1 MTIEDVRGGIELTLY
16 ARGAGYA
23 AIQHCLELQSEVPPL
38 SSVKRFFGASPLATT
53 ARSWYLGAIGEI
65 VVAEKLARLGPTWRV
80 VNAVPVGADDSDI
93 DHVVIGPAGVFTINT
108 KAHANKKVWAAGQA
122 LLINGFKQNY
132 IRNSQHEAERA
143 TKLLTAALG
152 RPIVVTPLIVMVG
165 ITEINGGL
173 KRPAVDIITS
183 RGIVRNLKRR
193 KKILPPDA
201 VAEIADVAGRRRTW
215 HRDAIVLDDTQRHV
229 QRFERLRREVDAAA
243 QRRKSW
249 SLLGR
254 LAIVGVA
261 VWACIELPNVIA
273 TALAGG
279 LGQ

>member
-1 MTIEDVRGGIELTLY
+1 MTIEDVRGGVELTLY

-23 AIQHCLELQSEVPPL
+23 AIQQCLELQSEVAPL
-38 SSVKRFFGASPLATT
+38 SSVRQFFGASPLATT

-80 VNAVPVGADDSDI
+80 VNAVPVGAGGSDI

-165 ITEINGGL
+165 VTEINRGL
-173 KRPAVDIITS
+173 KRPAVDVITS

-193 KKILPPDA
+193 KIILLPDA
-201 VAEIADVAGRRRTW
+201 VAEIADVAGSRGTW
-215 HRDAIVLDDTQRHV
+215 HRDAVVLADTQRHV

-243 QRRKSW
+243 RRRQAW
-249 SLLGR
+249 LLLGR
-254 LAIVGVA
+254 LGLVVAIAWVCV
-261 VWACIELPNVIA
+261 ELLWKIIA
-273 TALAGG
+273 ALEGRA
-279 LGQ
+279 